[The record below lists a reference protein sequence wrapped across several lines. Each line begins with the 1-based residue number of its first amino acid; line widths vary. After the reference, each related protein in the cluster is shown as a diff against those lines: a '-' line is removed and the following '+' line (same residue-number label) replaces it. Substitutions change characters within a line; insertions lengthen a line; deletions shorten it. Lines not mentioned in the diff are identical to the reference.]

1 MTTTIPRRKT
11 RAANVLYDEP
21 GPKARTQIWIWSGVL
36 AVLALVGV
44 YFFVYRPLDAHGQ
57 FEWELWAPLLDPS
70 TDEFPQ
76 VWNRLGHGW
85 LNTLTAAAGAIAA
98 SLVFGTG
105 LAVLRM
111 WLAQTVAASSS
122 RRSAAYLLDAT
133 LGWITRLFVE
143 VFRGLPVVITIFFV
157 ARGLPELGLDLSAR
171 AFLIIGLTLYNMVVI
186 GEIIRAGMANIPRG
200 QGEAA
205 AAIGLSSLQ
214 TVWLILLP
222 QSFRI
227 MLPALISQVVV
238 VLKDTSLGFI
248 IGYEEVLRIAGQLIQ
263 VLSNPIQVYVV
274 IAVIYI
280 LINYTISRIAVL
292 AQRRIARGG
301 RTGDA
306 KPPADP
312 VPGASALSGIDNS
325 QL

>member
-21 GPKARTQIWIWSGVL
+21 GPKARAQIWLWSGVL

-44 YFFVYRPLDAHGQ
+44 YFFVYRPLDVHGQ

-70 TDEFPQ
+70 TEEFPQ

-111 WLAQTVAASSS
+111 WLAQAAGSPS
-122 RRSAAYLLDAT
+122 RGAAYFADAILT
-133 LGWITRLFVE
+133 WITRLFVE

-205 AAIGLSSLQ
+205 AAIGLSGLQ

-312 VPGASALSGIDNS
+312 VPGASALSGIDS
-325 QL
+325 STL